1 MRDTRMG
8 SHRSIFSNFLDVP
21 QPYRAEKQ
29 GPHPVCLS
37 PNLTAINHLYIIY
50 LLEYEP
56 LSLSN
61 ILHSGQWA
69 VSMVSAFP
77 TCTAVPGT

>member
-1 MRDTRMG
+1 MG
-8 SHRSIFSNFLDVP
+8 AHGSIVSNFLDVP
-21 QPYRAEKQ
+21 QPHRVEKQ
-29 GPHPVCLS
+29 GSHPVCLS
-37 PNLTAINHLYIIY
+37 PNLTAINHLYILY
-50 LLEYEP
+50 PLEYEP
-56 LSLSN
+56 LSLSS